1 MCLYIVASLLT
12 NFSERIQHPFNLAI
26 VQTFVKTLTGKT
38 ITLEV
43 EASDTIENVKAKIQD
58 KEDIPPDQ
66 QRLIFAGKQLE
77 DGRTLADYNIQKEST
92 LHLVLRLRG
101 GMQIFVKTLTGKTIT
116 LEVDASD
123 TIENV
128 KAKIQDKE
136 GIPPDQQRLIFAGKQ
151 LEDGRTLADY
161 NIQKESTLHLVL
173 RLQGGAGQQPSS
185 FVDAIIRKVRTS
197 PVQRFTDEITDEE
210 LKQLCIAAT
219 DAFRM
224 QPTLVRIRPPVVI
237 VGDIHGQ
244 FTDLQRI
251 FNTHGNPPAQQYVF
265 LGDYV
270 DRGPQSLETIV
281 LLFCYKVKYPANFM
295 LLRGNHE
302 CANINR
308 VYGFYD
314 EIDRRFPRP
323 RPGTRRLFDRFNRVF
338 AWMPFVGL
346 VGERILCM
354 HGGISDQIRSLDQ
367 LSNLLRPQTEP
378 LLRSLE
384 IDLLWADPSKSITGV
399 APNSRGAGV
408 MFGADVVESVRNLL
422 GIDYIVRAH
431 QLVMDGVEYF
441 ADRHLITLFSAPR
454 YNGKNNTGATLLI
467 APDLS
472 HTITRFPPA

>member
-1 MCLYIVASLLT
+1 MEDYCFDATAAAAAEQSRRQ
-12 NFSERIQHPFNLAI
+12 SGA
-26 VQTFVKTLTGKT
+26 
-38 ITLEV
+38 
-43 EASDTIENVKAKIQD
+43 ASDLVQ
-58 KEDIPPDQ
+58 
-66 QRLIFAGKQLE
+66 G
-77 DGRTLADYNIQKEST
+77 DGL
-92 LHLVLRLRG
+92 
-101 GMQIFVKTLTGKTIT
+101 
-116 LEVDASD
+116 
-123 TIENV
+123 
-128 KAKIQDKE
+128 
-136 GIPPDQQRLIFAGKQ
+136 
-151 LEDGRTLADY
+151 
-161 NIQKESTLHLVL
+161 
-173 RLQGGAGQQPSS
+173 SS
-185 FVDAIIRKVRTS
+185 GFLDAIISKVNRS
-197 PVQRFTDEITDEE
+197 PPHRFTDEISDDEIR
-210 LKQLCIAAT
+210 QLCKAAT
-219 DAFRM
+219 DVFRM
-224 QPTLVRIRPPVVI
+224 QPTLVRIHPPAVI

-244 FTDLQRI
+244 FSDLKKI
-251 FNTHGNPPAQQYVF
+251 FTTHGLPPEQQYVF

-270 DRGPQSLETIV
+270 DRGPQSLEAII
-281 LLFCYKVKYPANFM
+281 LLFCYKVKYPSNFM

-308 VYGFYD
+308 VYGFYE
-314 EIDRRFPRP
+314 EIDRRYP
-323 RPGTRRLFDRFNRVF
+323 RPGARRLFDLFNQVF

-346 VGERILCM
+346 VGEKILCM

-454 YNGKNNTGATLLI
+454 YTGKNNTGATLLI

>member
-1 MCLYIVASLLT
+1 
-12 NFSERIQHPFNLAI
+12 
-26 VQTFVKTLTGKT
+26 
-38 ITLEV
+38 
-43 EASDTIENVKAKIQD
+43 
-58 KEDIPPDQ
+58 
-66 QRLIFAGKQLE
+66 
-77 DGRTLADYNIQKEST
+77 
-92 LHLVLRLRG
+92 
-101 GMQIFVKTLTGKTIT
+101 MQIFVKTLTGKTIT
-116 LEVDASD
+116 LEVEASD

-173 RLQGGAGQQPSS
+173 RLQGGAGQPSS

-210 LKQLCIAAT
+210 LKLLCKAAKGV
-219 DAFRM
+219 FRM
-224 QPTLVRIRPPVVI
+224 QPTLVRIQPPVVV

-302 CANINR
+302 CSNINKA
-308 VYGFYD
+308 YGFSE
-314 EIDRRFPRP
+314 EIDRRYP
-323 RPGTRRLFDRFNRVF
+323 RPGARRLFDLFNQVF

-346 VGERILCM
+346 VGEKILCM
-354 HGGISDQIRSLDQ
+354 HGGLSDQINSLEQ
-367 LSNLLRPQTEP
+367 LSHLNRPQTDPP
-378 LLRSLE
+378 LRTLE
-384 IDLLWADPSKSITGV
+384 IDLLWADPSTRITGV
-399 APNSRGAGV
+399 APNSRRGAGV
-408 MFGADVVESVRNLL
+408 LFGADVVESVRNLL

-431 QLVMDGVEYF
+431 QLVMGGVEYF
-441 ADRHLITLFSAPR
+441 ADQHLITLFSAPR
-454 YNGKNNTGATLLI
+454 YTGKNNTGATLLI

-472 HTITRFPPA
+472 HTITLFPPA

>member
-1 MCLYIVASLLT
+1 MFGLKSL
-12 NFSERIQHPFNLAI
+12 FNL
-26 VQTFVKTLTGKT
+26 
-38 ITLEV
+38 
-43 EASDTIENVKAKIQD
+43 
-58 KEDIPPDQ
+58 
-66 QRLIFAGKQLE
+66 
-77 DGRTLADYNIQKEST
+77 
-92 LHLVLRLRG
+92 
-101 GMQIFVKTLTGKTIT
+101 QIFVKTLTGKTIT
-116 LEVDASD
+116 LEVEASD

-173 RLQGGAGQQPSS
+173 RLCGGMQIFVKTLTGRTITLEVEASDTIENVKAKIQDKERIPPDQQRLIFVGKQLEDGRTLAHYNIQRESTLHLRRPRLTRGQL
-185 FVDAIIRKVRTS
+185 DGIISKINRS
-197 PVQRFTDEITDEE
+197 PPHRFTDEISDDEIR
-210 LKQLCIAAT
+210 QLCKAAM
-219 DAFRM
+219 DVFRM
-224 QPTLVRIRPPVVI
+224 QPTLVRIRPPAVI

-244 FTDLQRI
+244 FSDLKKI
-251 FNTHGNPPAQQYVF
+251 FTTHGLPPRQQYVF

-270 DRGPQSLETIV
+270 DRGPQSLETII
-281 LLFCYKVKYPANFM
+281 LLFCYKVKYPSNFM

-314 EIDRRFPRP
+314 EIDRRYP
-323 RPGTRRLFDRFNRVF
+323 RPGARDLFDLFNQVF

-346 VGERILCM
+346 VGKKILCM

-378 LLRSLE
+378 LLGSPE

-408 MFGADVVESVRNLL
+408 MFGTDVVESVRNLL

-454 YNGKNNTGATLLI
+454 YTGKNNTGATLLI